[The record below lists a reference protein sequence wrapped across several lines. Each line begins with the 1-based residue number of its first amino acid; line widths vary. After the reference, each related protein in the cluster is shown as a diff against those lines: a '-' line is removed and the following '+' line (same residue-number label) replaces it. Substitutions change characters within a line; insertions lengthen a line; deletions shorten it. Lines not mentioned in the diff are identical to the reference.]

1 MEHRSRYAAP
11 DDGAR
16 RVRPGAPVGAG
27 PHNAPEPGFDL
38 TAAMAASKRR
48 TRRRAMAVVAVLVVV
63 LVAAGAG
70 IAWWL
75 GAQEGA
81 GSRAYYDANA
91 RAGQA
96 PWKSQEEMQ
105 AELDRVVE
113 EGMFDIAIAATIEF
127 PSPGE
132 EGLALIE
139 NVPGNRYDMRVTV
152 TLDDTGEE
160 LYRSGLI
167 APGSYIESIGLSR
180 ELAPGTHEATAVFEA
195 VDAETHAAVGK
206 AAAQVKLV
214 VKGG

>member
-1 MEHRSRYAAP
+1 MPPVRL
-11 DDGAR
+11 
-16 RVRPGAPVGAG
+16 VRPVAPSGSWG
-27 PHNAPEPGFDL
+27 GTPRDGLNL
-38 TAAMAASKRR
+38 AAAVEAAERR
-48 TRRRAMAVVAVLVVV
+48 SRRRAMTVAIALAVVLAIAGVS
-63 LVAAGAG
+63 VAL
-70 IAWWL
+70 WL
-75 GAQEGA
+75 ASS
-81 GSRAYYDANA
+81 GSQTEMGSYYDVDA

-127 PSPGE
+127 PSGSGE

-139 NVPGNRYDMRVTV
+139 NVPGNRYDMRVAV

-206 AAAQVKLV
+206 AAAKVELV
-214 VKGG
+214 VKDG